1 MTNSNEKNWIL
12 KIKDKQMN
20 WFDLGELVSENK
32 FDKIELTQWGKR
44 FGANGNYNQWN
55 WNECFYVKNASFKNV
70 TWVNWQNTL
79 DNNKFV
85 LKMYRQLL
93 SINIFTTL

>member
-32 FDKIELTQWGKR
+32 FDKIELTKRGKR

-55 WNECFYVKNASFKNV
+55 WNECFL
-70 TWVNWQNTL
+70 WGEC
-79 DNNKFV
+79 
-85 LKMYRQLL
+85 
-93 SINIFTTL
+93 